1 VRVEDMQFGKVITT
15 ESYFKG
21 VLKNKKVEQHI
32 PEKVMD
38 KSDVLNEVLK
48 AMEIINN
55 GSTDKMTI
63 IIERDRLT
71 KNYKLVTRVFEVV
84 REIHHG

>member
-1 VRVEDMQFGKVITT
+1 VNNDLEFGKVITT

-21 VLKNKKVEQHI
+21 QLKNKKIEQHV
-32 PEKVMD
+32 PEKVRD

-48 AMEIINN
+48 AMEIINS

-71 KNYKLVTRVFEVV
+71 KNYKLVTRQFEVV
-84 REIHHG
+84 REVHHD